1 MAKKVILVGG
11 GLGGLSAAIHLAA
24 QGIPVTLFEKNVSLG
39 GKAGEKWIGPYRF
52 DTGPSVVTLPE
63 VIESPFQAAGE
74 TLDAYL
80 TLISIEPIT
89 HYFFA
94 DGRQLTVWRDPE
106 KMQVALKGW
115 GPPAYDR
122 WQRFLQYS
130 RRLYE
135 NAAPIFLYEPI
146 HELGYLLRSP
156 AFWRWK
162 NLFLPIDPFR
172 KMAAVNGRFFS
183 DPALAQ
189 IANRYATYNGS
200 DPYQAPATL
209 NLIFWVENGIGAYY
223 IQGGIYRL
231 VEALEKLARKVG
243 VEIYPDTP
251 VRRIVTHKNH
261 VVGVET
267 DKGFWEAEVVVSNVD
282 VRTTYESLLGKPPP
296 SSVQMGEPSLSGLV
310 FLWGVRWRSPL
321 YHHNVFFSADY
332 AREFSELFK
341 EKRLPSDPTVYVA
354 ITARTDPT
362 HAPPDGENW
371 FVMINLP
378 PQREPLSEAAIA
390 ELREKVVQRLQK
402 SIGFS
407 ALYIQEEAVFTPA
420 HWMEL
425 GSAYGSLYG
434 TASNRWW
441 SAFLRP
447 PNRSRRYRG
456 LYFAGGS
463 AHPGG
468 GIPLVLLSGRHV
480 ARLIADTHFPKGKN
494 VEGKVCG

>member
-1 MAKKVILVGG
+1 MGKKVVIIGG

-24 QGIPVTLFEKNVSLG
+24 QGVEVILFEKNAQLG
-39 GKAGEKWIGPYRF
+39 GKAGEKQIGPYRF

-63 VIESPFQAAGE
+63 VIESPFRAAGK

-80 TLISIEPIT
+80 TLIPIEPIT
-89 HYFFA
+89 QYFFA
-94 DGRQLTVWRDPE
+94 DGRQLTVWRDVE
-106 KMQVALKGW
+106 KMRVALERW
-115 GPPAYDR
+115 SPHAYDR

-135 NAAPIFLYEPI
+135 NAAPLFLHEPI

-156 AFWRWK
+156 AFWRGK
-162 NLFLPIDPFR
+162 NLLLPIDPFQ
-172 KMAAVNGRFFS
+172 KMASVNARFFA

-209 NLIFWVENGIGAYY
+209 NLIFWVENGIGVYY

-231 VEALEKLARKVG
+231 VEALEKLARNLG
-243 VEIYPDTP
+243 VEVHTQSA
-251 VRRIVTHKNH
+251 VQRILTRKNQ
-261 VVGVET
+261 VVGVQT
-267 DKGFWEAEVVVSNVD
+267 KSGFFPAEVVVSNVD
-282 VRTTYESLLGKPPP
+282 VRTTYESLLGEHPPL
-296 SSVQMGEPSLSGLV
+296 SVQIGEPSLSGLV

-321 YHHNVFFSADY
+321 FHHNVFFSADY

-341 EKRLPSDPTVYVA
+341 EKRLPTDPTVYVA

-362 HAPPDGENW
+362 HAPADGENW

-378 PQREPLSEAAIA
+378 PQREPLAEAAVDA
-390 ELREKVVQRLQK
+390 LREKILQRLQE

-407 ALYIQEEAVFTPA
+407 GSYIDEEAVLTPTY
-420 HWMEL
+420 WMAL

-441 SAFLRP
+441 SAFFRP
-447 PNRSRRYRG
+447 ANRSRRYRG
-456 LYFAGGS
+456 LYFVGGS

-468 GIPLVLLSGRHV
+468 GVPLVLLSGRHV
-480 ARLIADTHFPKGKN
+480 ARLIGDTHFRKAKN
-494 VEGKVCG
+494 V